1 MNIIEYNNIDSK
13 GLDQSIVDKLV
24 SKREKLIVDEKK
36 FYFSLSLPL
45 IDYNNDKN
53 IKGKN
58 TQYETGLDYSSLL
71 TEKINGL
78 YIYKLIFY
86 LEKDKYIITDD
97 IDKLNFINKNAKIL
111 NLFINIIDKC
121 ERDYRRL
128 NEILY
133 VIKKHVTWLDFFNSY
148 KMVEYLDKLLYYILS
163 YNNIVNDMI
172 MIVSRI
178 IIIIEYDKDKK
189 DNNDYELFKN
199 RIKVFQKNVINL
211 KDSLEQTRH
220 GTMQRIAYLDSGTS
234 RILTIV
240 AAIFLPTSF
249 IISLLSMPFEG
260 VPFKGRKN
268 GYLIVLSIITAIF
281 LTLLYLF
288 MEDFKNLFRKQ

>member
-71 TEKINGL
+71 TEKISGL

-97 IDKLNFINKNAKIL
+97 IDKLNFIDKNAKIL
-111 NLFINIIDKC
+111 KIFINIIDKC
-121 ERDYRRL
+121 ERDYRRI

-148 KMVEYLDKLLYYILS
+148 KMIEYLDKLLYYVLS

-178 IIIIEYDKDKK
+178 IIIIEYDIDKK
-189 DNNDYELFKN
+189 ENNDYELFKN

-220 GTMQRIAYLDSGTS
+220 GTMQRISYLDSGTT

-249 IISLLSMPFEG
+249 IISLLSMPFNG

-268 GYLIVLSIITAIF
+268 GYFIVLSIIIAIF

>member
-1 MNIIEYNNIDSK
+1 MNIIEYNNIDNK

-58 TQYETGLDYSSLL
+58 TQYESGIDYSSLL

-97 IDKLNFINKNAKIL
+97 IDKLNFIDKKAKIL
-111 NLFINIIDKC
+111 KLFINIIDKC
-121 ERDYRRL
+121 ERDYRRI

-148 KMVEYLDKLLYYILS
+148 KMIEYLDKLLYYILS

-189 DNNDYELFKN
+189 DSNDYELFKN
-199 RIKVFQKNVINL
+199 RIKVFQKNVIYL

-249 IISLLSMPFEG
+249 IISLLSMPFNG
-260 VPFKGRKN
+260 VPFKNSKN

>member
-78 YIYKLIFY
+78 YIYKLVFY

-97 IDKLNFINKNAKIL
+97 IDKLNFIDKNAKIL
-111 NLFINIIDKC
+111 KLFINIIDKC

-133 VIKKHVTWLDFFNSY
+133 VIKRHVTWLDFFNSY
-148 KMVEYLDKLLYYILS
+148 KMIEYLDKLLYYILS
-163 YNNIVNDMI
+163 YNNVVNDMI

-199 RIKVFQKNVINL
+199 RIKLFQKNVINL

>member
-1 MNIIEYNNIDSK
+1 MNIIEYNDIDNK
-13 GLDQSIVDKLV
+13 GLDQSIIDKLV

-58 TQYETGLDYSSLL
+58 TQYETELDYSSLL
-71 TEKINGL
+71 TEKISGL
-78 YIYKLIFY
+78 YIYKLVFY

-97 IDKLNFINKNAKIL
+97 IDKLNFIDKNAKIL
-111 NLFINIIDKC
+111 KLFINIIDKC

-133 VIKKHVTWLDFFNSY
+133 VIKRHVTWLDFFNSY
-148 KMVEYLDKLLYYILS
+148 KMIEYLDKLLYYILS
-163 YNNIVNDMI
+163 YNNVVNDMI

>member
-1 MNIIEYNNIDSK
+1 MNIIEYNDIDSK
-13 GLDQSIVDKLV
+13 GLDQSIIDKLV

-58 TQYETGLDYSSLL
+58 TQYETELDYSSLL
-71 TEKINGL
+71 TEKISGL
-78 YIYKLIFY
+78 YIYKLVFY

-97 IDKLNFINKNAKIL
+97 IDKLNFIDKNAKIL
-111 NLFINIIDKC
+111 KLFINIIDKC

-133 VIKKHVTWLDFFNSY
+133 IIKKHVTWLDFFNSY

-163 YNNIVNDMI
+163 YNNVVNDMI

>member
-1 MNIIEYNNIDSK
+1 MNIIEYNDIDSK

-58 TQYETGLDYSSLL
+58 TQYETELDYSSLL
-71 TEKINGL
+71 TEKISGL
-78 YIYKLIFY
+78 YIYKLVFY

-97 IDKLNFINKNAKIL
+97 IDKLNFIDKNAKIL
-111 NLFINIIDKC
+111 KLFINIIDKC

-133 VIKKHVTWLDFFNSY
+133 IIKKHVTWLDFFNSY

-163 YNNIVNDMI
+163 YNNVVNDMI

>member
-1 MNIIEYNNIDSK
+1 MNIIEYKTIDSK
-13 GLDQSIVDKLV
+13 GLDQGIIDKLL
-24 SKREKLIVDEKK
+24 SKRDKLIVDEKK

-53 IKGKN
+53 IKGEN
-58 TQYETGLDYSSLL
+58 TQYETELDYSSLL

-78 YIYKLIFY
+78 YIYKLVFY

-97 IDKLNFINKNAKIL
+97 IDNLNFIDKNAKIL
-111 NLFINIIDKC
+111 KLFINIIDKC
-121 ERDYRRL
+121 ERDYRRI

-133 VIKKHVTWLDFFNSY
+133 VIKRYVTWLDFFNSY
-148 KMVEYLDKLLYYILS
+148 KMIEYLDKLLYYILT
-163 YNNIVNDMI
+163 YNNIINDMI

-199 RIKVFQKNVINL
+199 RIKVFQNNVINL

-288 MEDFKNLFRKQ
+288 LEDFKNFLKKQ

>member
-13 GLDQSIVDKLV
+13 GLDQSIIDKLV

-58 TQYETGLDYSSLL
+58 TQYETELDYSSLL
-71 TEKINGL
+71 TEKISGL
-78 YIYKLIFY
+78 YIYKLVFY

-97 IDKLNFINKNAKIL
+97 IDKLNFIDKNAKIL
-111 NLFINIIDKC
+111 KLFINIIDKC

-133 VIKKHVTWLDFFNSY
+133 VIKRHVTWLDFFNSY
-148 KMVEYLDKLLYYILS
+148 KMIEYLDKLLYYILS
-163 YNNIVNDMI
+163 YNNVVNDMI

-199 RIKVFQKNVINL
+199 RIKLFQKNVINL

>member
-1 MNIIEYNNIDSK
+1 MNIILHNNVDNYNLNK
-13 GLDQSIVDKLV
+13 DKLN
-24 SKREKLIVDEKK
+24 KLLTKKEKLIVDEKK
-36 FYFSLSLPL
+36 FYFMLNLPL
-45 IDYNNDKN
+45 LDYDNKKI
-53 IKGKN
+53 IKGEN
-58 TQYETGLDYSSLL
+58 TQYESSLDYSSLL
-71 TEKINGL
+71 TEKIQGL
-78 YIYKLIFY
+78 YIYKTIFY
-86 LEKDKYIITDD
+86 LEKEKYIITDD
-97 IDKLNFINKNAKIL
+97 VDKLSFINKNAKIL

-133 VIKKHVTWLDFFNSY
+133 IIKKHVTWLDFFNSY
-148 KMVEYLDKLLYYILS
+148 KMVEYLDKLLYYVLS
-163 YNNIVNDMI
+163 YNNIINDMI

-178 IIIIEYDKDKK
+178 IIIINYDKNKK
-189 DNNDYELFKN
+189 DNNDYDLFKN
-199 RIKVFQKNVINL
+199 RIKVFQKNIINL

-260 VPFKGRKN
+260 VPFKNRKN
-268 GYLIVLSIITAIF
+268 GYYIVISIIIAIF
-281 LTLLYLF
+281 ITLIYLF
-288 MEDFKNLFRKQ
+288 YEDFANLFRKQ

>member
-58 TQYETGLDYSSLL
+58 TQYETELDYSSLL

-78 YIYKLIFY
+78 YIYKLVFY

-97 IDKLNFINKNAKIL
+97 IDKLNFIDKNAKIL
-111 NLFINIIDKC
+111 KLFINIIDKC

-133 VIKKHVTWLDFFNSY
+133 VIKRHVTWLDFFNSY
-148 KMVEYLDKLLYYILS
+148 KMIEYLDKLLYYILS
-163 YNNIVNDMI
+163 YNNVVNDMI

-199 RIKVFQKNVINL
+199 RIKLFQKNVINL

>member
-13 GLDQSIVDKLV
+13 GLDQSIIDKLV

-58 TQYETGLDYSSLL
+58 TQYETELDYSSLL
-71 TEKINGL
+71 TEKISGL
-78 YIYKLIFY
+78 YIYKLVFY

-97 IDKLNFINKNAKIL
+97 IDKLNFIDKNAKIL
-111 NLFINIIDKC
+111 KLFINIIDKC

-133 VIKKHVTWLDFFNSY
+133 VIKRHVTWLDFFNSY

-163 YNNIVNDMI
+163 YNNVVNDMI

>member
-1 MNIIEYNNIDSK
+1 MNIIEYNNIDNK

-58 TQYETGLDYSSLL
+58 TQYESGIDYSSLL

-97 IDKLNFINKNAKIL
+97 IDKLNFIDKKAKIL

-121 ERDYRRL
+121 ERDYRRI

-148 KMVEYLDKLLYYILS
+148 KMIEYLDKLLYYILS

-199 RIKVFQKNVINL
+199 RIKVFQKNVIDL

-249 IISLLSMPFEG
+249 LISLLSMPFNG
-260 VPFKGRKN
+260 VPFKNSKN

>member
-36 FYFSLSLPL
+36 FYFYLSLPL

-71 TEKINGL
+71 TEKISGL

-97 IDKLNFINKNAKIL
+97 IDKLNFIDKNAKIL
-111 NLFINIIDKC
+111 KIFINIIDKC

-163 YNNIVNDMI
+163 YNNVVNDMI

-189 DNNDYELFKN
+189 DDNDYELFKN
-199 RIKVFQKNVINL
+199 RIKVFQNNVINL

>member
-1 MNIIEYNNIDSK
+1 MNIIEYKTIDSK
-13 GLDQSIVDKLV
+13 GLDQGIVDKLL
-24 SKREKLIVDEKK
+24 SKQDKLIVDGKK

-97 IDKLNFINKNAKIL
+97 IDKLNFIDKKAKIL
-111 NLFINIIDKC
+111 KLFINIIDKC
-121 ERDYRRL
+121 ERDYRRI

-133 VIKKHVTWLDFFNSY
+133 VIKKYVTWLDFFNSY
-148 KMVEYLDKLLYYILS
+148 KMIEYLDKLLYYILS
-163 YNNIVNDMI
+163 YNNIINDMI

-199 RIKVFQKNVINL
+199 RIKVFQKNVIDL

-220 GTMQRIAYLDSGTS
+220 GTMQRIAYLDSGTT

-260 VPFKGRKN
+260 VPFKGKKN

-288 MEDFKNLFRKQ
+288 MEDFKNLFKKQ

>member
-71 TEKINGL
+71 TEKISGL

-86 LEKDKYIITDD
+86 LEKEKYIITDN
-97 IDKLNFINKNAKIL
+97 IDKLNFIDKNAKIL
-111 NLFINIIDKC
+111 KIFINIIDKC
-121 ERDYRRL
+121 ERDYRRI

-148 KMVEYLDKLLYYILS
+148 KMIEYLDKLLYYVLS

-199 RIKVFQKNVINL
+199 RIKVFQKNVIYL

-220 GTMQRIAYLDSGTS
+220 GTMQRISYLDSGTT

-249 IISLLSMPFEG
+249 IISLLSMPFNG

-268 GYLIVLSIITAIF
+268 GYFIVLSIIIAIF

>member
-1 MNIIEYNNIDSK
+1 MNIIEYNDIDSK
-13 GLDQSIVDKLV
+13 GLDQSIIDKLV

-58 TQYETGLDYSSLL
+58 TQYETELDYSSLL

-78 YIYKLIFY
+78 YIYKLVFY

-97 IDKLNFINKNAKIL
+97 IDKLNFIDKNAKIL
-111 NLFINIIDKC
+111 KLFINIIDKC
-121 ERDYRRL
+121 ERDYRRI

-133 VIKKHVTWLDFFNSY
+133 VIKRYVTWLDFFNSY
-148 KMVEYLDKLLYYILS
+148 KMIEYLDKLLYYILT
-163 YNNIVNDMI
+163 YNNVVNDMI

>member
-71 TEKINGL
+71 TEKISGL

-97 IDKLNFINKNAKIL
+97 IDKLNFIDKNAKIL
-111 NLFINIIDKC
+111 KIFINIIDKC
-121 ERDYRRL
+121 ERDYRRI

-148 KMVEYLDKLLYYILS
+148 KMIEYLDKLLYYVLS

-199 RIKVFQKNVINL
+199 RIKVFQKNVIYL

-220 GTMQRIAYLDSGTS
+220 GTMQRISYLDSGTT

-249 IISLLSMPFEG
+249 IISLLSMPFNG

-268 GYLIVLSIITAIF
+268 GYFIVLSIIIAIF

>member
-1 MNIIEYNNIDSK
+1 MNIIEYNDIDSK

-58 TQYETGLDYSSLL
+58 TQYETELDYSILL
-71 TEKINGL
+71 TEKISGL
-78 YIYKLIFY
+78 YIYKLVFY

-97 IDKLNFINKNAKIL
+97 IDKLNFIDKNAKIL
-111 NLFINIIDKC
+111 KLFINIIDKC

-133 VIKKHVTWLDFFNSY
+133 IIKKHVTWLDFFNSY

-163 YNNIVNDMI
+163 YNNVVNDMI

-268 GYLIVLSIITAIF
+268 GYLIVLSLITAIF

-288 MEDFKNLFRKQ
+288 LEDFKNLFRKQ

>member
-13 GLDQSIVDKLV
+13 GLDQSIIDKLV

-58 TQYETGLDYSSLL
+58 TQYETELDYSSLL
-71 TEKINGL
+71 TEKISGL
-78 YIYKLIFY
+78 YIYKLVFY

-97 IDKLNFINKNAKIL
+97 IDKLNFIDKNAKIL
-111 NLFINIIDKC
+111 KLFINIIDKC

-163 YNNIVNDMI
+163 YNNVVNDMI

-199 RIKVFQKNVINL
+199 RIKVFQNNVINL

>member
-1 MNIIEYNNIDSK
+1 MNIIEYKTIDSK
-13 GLDQSIVDKLV
+13 GLDQGIVDKLL
-24 SKREKLIVDEKK
+24 SKQDKLIVDGKK

-97 IDKLNFINKNAKIL
+97 IDKLNFIDKKAKIL
-111 NLFINIIDKC
+111 KLFINIIDKC
-121 ERDYRRL
+121 ERDYRRI

-133 VIKKHVTWLDFFNSY
+133 VIKKYVTWLDFFNSY
-148 KMVEYLDKLLYYILS
+148 KMIEYLDKLLYYILS
-163 YNNIVNDMI
+163 YNNIINDMI

-199 RIKVFQKNVINL
+199 RIKVFQKNVIDL

-220 GTMQRIAYLDSGTS
+220 GTMQRIAYLDSGTT

-260 VPFKGRKN
+260 VPFKGKKN

>member
-13 GLDQSIVDKLV
+13 GLDQSIIDKLV

-58 TQYETGLDYSSLL
+58 TQYETELDYSSLL

-78 YIYKLIFY
+78 YIYKLVFY

-97 IDKLNFINKNAKIL
+97 IDKLNFIDKNAKIL
-111 NLFINIIDKC
+111 KLFINIIDKC

-133 VIKKHVTWLDFFNSY
+133 VIKRHVTWLDFFNSY

-163 YNNIVNDMI
+163 YNNVVNDMI

-178 IIIIEYDKDKK
+178 IIIIEYDKD
-189 DNNDYELFKN
+189 NNDYELFKN
-199 RIKVFQKNVINL
+199 RIKLFQKNVINL

>member
-97 IDKLNFINKNAKIL
+97 IDKLNFIDKKAKIL
-111 NLFINIIDKC
+111 KLFINIIDKC

-133 VIKKHVTWLDFFNSY
+133 IIKKHVTWLDFFNSY
-148 KMVEYLDKLLYYILS
+148 KMVEYLDKLLYYVLS
-163 YNNIVNDMI
+163 YNNVVNDMI

-199 RIKVFQKNVINL
+199 RIKVFQNNVINL

>member
-58 TQYETGLDYSSLL
+58 TQYETELDYSSLL
-71 TEKINGL
+71 TEKISGL
-78 YIYKLIFY
+78 YIYKLVFY

-97 IDKLNFINKNAKIL
+97 IDKLNFIDKNAKIL
-111 NLFINIIDKC
+111 KLFINIIDKC
-121 ERDYRRL
+121 ERDYRRI

-133 VIKKHVTWLDFFNSY
+133 VIKRYVTWLDFFNSY
-148 KMVEYLDKLLYYILS
+148 KMIEYLDKLLYYILT
-163 YNNIVNDMI
+163 YNNIINDMI

>member
-24 SKREKLIVDEKK
+24 SKRDKLIVDEKK

-133 VIKKHVTWLDFFNSY
+133 IIKKHVTWLDFFNSY
-148 KMVEYLDKLLYYILS
+148 KMIEYLDKLLYYILS
-163 YNNIVNDMI
+163 YNNVVNDMI

-199 RIKVFQKNVINL
+199 RIKVFQNNVINL

>member
-1 MNIIEYNNIDSK
+1 MNIIEYNNIANE

-24 SKREKLIVDEKK
+24 SKQEKLIVNEKK

-58 TQYETGLDYSSLL
+58 TQYETGLDYSSIL

-86 LEKDKYIITDD
+86 LEKDKYIIADD
-97 IDKLNFINKNAKIL
+97 IDKLNFIDKNAKIL
-111 NLFINIIDKC
+111 KLFINIIDKC
-121 ERDYRRL
+121 ERDYRRI

-133 VIKKHVTWLDFFNSY
+133 IIKKHVTWLDFFNSY
-148 KMVEYLDKLLYYILS
+148 KMIEYLDKLLYHVLS
-163 YNNIVNDMI
+163 YNNLVNDMV

-178 IIIIEYDKDKK
+178 IIIIEYDKDKT

-220 GTMQRIAYLDSGTS
+220 GTMQRISYLDSGTT

-249 IISLLSMPFEG
+249 IISLLSMPFNG

-268 GYLIVLSIITAIF
+268 GYFIVLSIIIAMF

>member
-36 FYFSLSLPL
+36 FYFYLSLPL

-71 TEKINGL
+71 TEKISGL
-78 YIYKLIFY
+78 YIYKLVFY

-97 IDKLNFINKNAKIL
+97 IDKLNFIDKNAKIL
-111 NLFINIIDKC
+111 KIFINIIDKC

-133 VIKKHVTWLDFFNSY
+133 IIKKHVTWLDFFNSY

-163 YNNIVNDMI
+163 YNNVVNDMI

-189 DNNDYELFKN
+189 DDNDYELFKN
-199 RIKVFQKNVINL
+199 RIKVFQNNVINL